1 MKFFFKNFVSRI
13 HFLLDTIPIKIE
25 IARRDIKKGYMN
37 CIIIE
42 DEIPAQRVLKNFI
55 EKIPSLNLVS
65 TFKAAIEANSFLNN
79 QTVDVVFLD
88 INLPDISGIDFIKT
102 IKNPPAIIMTT
113 AYPDYAVS
121 SFELVTIVD
130 YLVKPFSFDRFL
142 KAINKAKDRIEIS
155 KNNVKNKTEDSI
167 FLNVDKTLHKITL
180 NSILYIESDRNYITV
195 VTKTQ
200 KLSYID
206 ALKNWTAKLPK
217 NQFIQVHKSF
227 IINRK
232 FVDKISGN
240 ILFIKDNKIPI
251 GRTYKQE
258 LLKQLKIA

>member
-1 MKFFFKNFVSRI
+1 
-13 HFLLDTIPIKIE
+13 
-25 IARRDIKKGYMN
+25 MN

-42 DEIPAQRVLKNFI
+42 DEIPAQRILKNFI
-55 EKIPSLNLVS
+55 SKIPSITLID
-65 TFKAAIEANSFLNN
+65 TFKAAIEANSFLNTN
-79 QTVDVVFLD
+79 TVDVVFLD
-88 INLPDISGIDFIKT
+88 INLPDMSGLDFIKT

-121 SFELVTIVD
+121 SFELDTIVD

-142 KAINKAKDRIEIS
+142 KAINKANDKTVS
-155 KNNVKNKTEDSI
+155 PKNNNEENLAETI

-180 NSILYIESDRNYITV
+180 NSIMYIESDRNYITV
-195 VTKTQ
+195 VTENQ

-206 ALKNWTAKLPK
+206 SLKKWTSKLPK

-227 IINRK
+227 IINSE

-240 ILFIKDNKIPI
+240 TLFIKDNKIPI

-258 LLKQLKIA
+258 LLKTLGV